1 MDKERVM
8 ADQRIWLFDTTLRDG
23 GQTRGIDFSV
33 ADKIAIAKALDDMGI
48 DYVEGGWPGANPT
61 DDDFFSRF
69 PAMKNA
75 KSVAFGM
82 TRRSGRSSDNDPG
95 LVAVINAATDATCLV
110 GKTWDFHV
118 TKALGISLDEN
129 LQMITDS
136 LQSAK
141 AKGREPM
148 FDCEHFFDGYKAN
161 QKYALDSIAAARD
174 GGAEWIVLC
183 DTNGGTLP
191 GEVHDA
197 VSMVKNTFPDIRIG
211 IHTHNDAGLAVANT
225 LAAVEAGARQVQGT
239 INGIGERCGNANMI
253 TLIPNLM
260 LKMGY
265 ETGIPVDRLTK
276 LKTLSRMLD
285 GRINRQSNAHAPYV
299 GDAAFAHKGG
309 LHASAAQKDPR
320 TYEHISPDTVGNSRQ
335 YIVSDQSGKSNFIAR
350 FEQLGIAIDPKDKRL
365 NSLIATVK
373 EQEFK
378 GYAYD
383 IAEASLEL
391 MVARRL
397 GNVPEYFTIGRFRV
411 MDERRFNA
419 KGSLIVESEATASVV
434 VNGNPYHE
442 AAVGNGPVNAVDTA
456 IRKALIRGY
465 PILSGVSLVD
475 YKVRILTGEQG
486 DGGTDAVTRVLI
498 ECEDTDNTN
507 WTSVGV
513 STNIIDAS
521 VMALTDA
528 MTWKLYKSG
537 ATLAV
542 EN

>member
-183 DTNGGTLP
+183 DTNGGALP

-239 INGIGERCGNANMI
+239 INGIGERCGNANII

-276 LKTLSRMLD
+276 LKTLSRMLG

-320 TYEHISPDTVGNSRQ
+320 TYEHISPDIVGNSRQ

-434 VNGNPYHE
+434 VNGDSYHE

-498 ECEDTDNTN
+498 ECEDTDNNN

-537 ATLAV
+537 ATLAA